1 MIGHNDAM
9 FGKVLVA
16 NRGEIAIRIFRT
28 LREMGIAS
36 VAVYS
41 EADRESPFVERA
53 DEAYLI
59 GPGPAAQ
66 SYLMSETIIRTA
78 LRAGAEAVHPGF
90 GFLAE
95 NAAFARACAA
105 AGLVFVGPPPDAIDA
120 MGSKISA
127 RRVMEAAGV
136 PVIPGTN
143 DPVESVEQALEIA
156 SGIGYPVVVKAAAGG
171 GGKGIEV
178 ARDEGQLGRVYDSA
192 RRQGRAYFADD
203 TVFLERYLDDPRHV
217 EIQVLADAH
226 GSIVHLGERDCSI
239 QRRHQKII
247 EETPSTA
254 VSEELRERIGRIG
267 VDAARA
273 VGYVNAGTVEGLLDA
288 DGSYF
293 FLEMNTRLQVEHTV
307 TEMVTGIDLVREQL
321 RIASGQPLSFG
332 QDDVRLSGHSIQCRI
347 NAEDA
352 SRDFVPTPGRVTRYR
367 EPAGPGVRVDSGI
380 VEGAVISDLYDP
392 MIAKLIV
399 WDADRELA
407 RRRMLRALSEFEIE
421 GVRSLVPLHI
431 AVLEHPEFAAGGTM
445 REFVEG
451 GGYQRSIEPQPPEAE
466 GLNGAAPLTEPRTLV
481 TEVDGKRFEVTVLEP
496 EHPGRTRL
504 RQRLAQLAERSARR
518 GGGVDVVHSPMQG
531 TVLTVSVEAG
541 GEVAPGQVLV
551 IVEAMKMEN
560 EIVARRSGTVESV
573 SVAEGDQVT
582 SGQELLRLDG

>member
-1 MIGHNDAM
+1 M
-9 FGKVLVA
+9 FEKVLVA

-36 VAVYS
+36 VAVYY
-41 EADRESPFVERA
+41 EADRDSPFVARA

-59 GPGPAAQ
+59 GPGPAVE
-66 SYLMSETIIRTA
+66 SYLMSERIIRTA

-95 NAAFARACAA
+95 NGDFARACAA
-105 AGLVFVGPPPDAIDA
+105 AGLVFVGPPPEAIDV
-120 MGSKISA
+120 MGSKINA
-127 RRVMEAAGV
+127 RRIMEAAGV

-143 DPVESVEQALEIA
+143 EPVESIDRAIELAA
-156 SGIGYPVVVKAAAGG
+156 DIGYPVVVKASSGG

-178 ARDEGQLGRVYDSA
+178 ARDETQLRHVYDSA
-192 RRQGRAYFADD
+192 RRQGRAYFGDD

-226 GSIVHLGERDCSI
+226 GSVVHLGERDCTI

-247 EETPSTA
+247 EETPSVAVTA
-254 VSEELRERIGRIG
+254 ELRERIGRIG
-267 VDAARA
+267 IDAARA
-273 VGYVNAGTVEGLLDA
+273 VGYVNAGTVEGLLDGS
-288 DGSYF
+288 GSYF

-307 TEMVTGIDLVREQL
+307 TEMVTGLDLVREQL
-321 RIASGQPLSFG
+321 RIAAGMPLSIA
-332 QDDVRLSGHSIQCRI
+332 QTDVRLHGHSIQCRI

-352 SRDFVPTPGRVTRYR
+352 ARGFLPTPGRVTRYR
-367 EPAGPGVRVDSGI
+367 EPSGPGVRVDSGV
-380 VEGAVISDLYDP
+380 VEGTVISDLYDP

-399 WDADRELA
+399 WDTDRELA
-407 RRRMLRALSEFEIE
+407 RRRMLRALSEFEIG

-431 AVLEHPEFAAGGTM
+431 AVLEHPQFAAGGSL

-451 GGYQRSIEPQPPEAE
+451 GGYQRSLEEASDTYPM
-466 GLNGAAPLTEPRTLV
+466 NGDVSLAEPRTLV

-504 RQRLAQLAERSARR
+504 RLRRTQLAERSTRH
-518 GGGVDVVHSPMQG
+518 GGGVDVVRSPMQG
-531 TVLTVSVEAG
+531 TVLKLSVEAG
-541 GEVAPGQVLV
+541 GEVEAGQVLA

-560 EIVARRSGTVESV
+560 EIIARHAGAVESV
-573 SVAEGDQVT
+573 AVAEGDQVT
-582 SGQELLRLDG
+582 SGQELLRLV